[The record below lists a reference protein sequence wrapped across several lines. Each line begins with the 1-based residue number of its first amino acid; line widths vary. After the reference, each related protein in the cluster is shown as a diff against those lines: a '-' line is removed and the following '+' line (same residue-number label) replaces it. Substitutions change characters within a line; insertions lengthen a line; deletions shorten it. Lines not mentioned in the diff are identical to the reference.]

1 MSGEDPIIAGMAGR
15 YATALF
21 ELAQESGKVKQVEKD
36 LETFGAM
43 LAQSDDLQRLVRSP
57 VFSAEEQQR
66 ALAAILA
73 KAGIKGLTANF
84 LALVARNRRLFA
96 VSDMLRA
103 FRALLARHR
112 GEVTAEVVSAT
123 KLSAAQVKALK
134 AELKAAIGQNIQ
146 MTTQVDPALLGG
158 LVVKIGSRMIDT
170 SLRTK
175 LNNLKF
181 AMKEVG

>member
-1 MSGEDPIIAGMAGR
+1 
-15 YATALF
+15 
-21 ELAQESGKVKQVEKD
+21 
-36 LETFGAM
+36 
-43 LAQSDDLQRLVRSP
+43 
-57 VFSAEEQQR
+57 
-66 ALAAILA
+66 A

-134 AELKAAIGQNIQ
+134 AELKAAIGQKIQ
-146 MTTQVDPALLGG
+146 MTTQVDSALLGG